1 MRAAAPMLFRMA
13 AVDME
18 AGYPAVAMD
27 RWGAGTGL
35 TSAASAVCFI
45 IHYLCSNGGF
55 V

>member
-18 AGYPAVAMD
+18 AGCPAVAMD

-35 TSAASAVCFI
+35 TLAVC
-45 IHYLCSNGGF
+45 IHNPLF
-55 V
+55 VF